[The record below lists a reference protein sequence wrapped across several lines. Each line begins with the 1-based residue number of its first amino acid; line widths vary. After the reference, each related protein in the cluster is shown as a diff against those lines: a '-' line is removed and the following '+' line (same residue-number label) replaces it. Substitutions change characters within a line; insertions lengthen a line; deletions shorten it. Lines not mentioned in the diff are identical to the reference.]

1 MSEAT
6 KLPFSVGVIGSPR
19 NLLKYA
25 QIGITDFVE
34 LPRRGFERSW
44 YSGIGGVALGSISM
58 LKNFSIGTFQF
69 TQGVTH
75 GFSNLCVLAVT
86 DKDYAIKRE
95 DEHLTQKP

>member
-1 MSEAT
+1 
-6 KLPFSVGVIGSPR
+6 VGVIGSPR

-44 YSGIGGVALGSISM
+44 YGGVGGVALGSVSM
-58 LKNFSIGTFQF
+58 FKNFSIGTFQF
-69 TQGVTH
+69 AQGITH

-95 DEHLTQKP
+95 DEHLT